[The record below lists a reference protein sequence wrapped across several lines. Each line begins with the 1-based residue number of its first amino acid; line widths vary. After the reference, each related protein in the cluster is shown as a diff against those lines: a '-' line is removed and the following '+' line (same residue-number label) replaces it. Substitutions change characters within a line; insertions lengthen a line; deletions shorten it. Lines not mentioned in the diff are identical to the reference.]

1 MIGQAKK
8 KAIGTARCA
17 CGVFPVRRHP
27 RITNHLS
34 LIPPLVP
41 ELKSDDRCESI
52 ATWGRGQFRDLL
64 TRFSYRVINDCIARA
79 VNDREFCHA
88 SIRLNLEADIDYDS
102 CTGRDLPVWL
112 VPGAL
117 KPIFDDLGVETD
129 VGFTVAGSGPMF
141 LSLTVP
147 GSGLLMLIRFS
158 VAVPFAVVLL

>member
-1 MIGQAKK
+1 
-8 KAIGTARCA
+8 
-17 CGVFPVRRHP
+17 
-27 RITNHLS
+27 
-34 LIPPLVP
+34 
-41 ELKSDDRCESI
+41 
-52 ATWGRGQFRDLL
+52 
-64 TRFSYRVINDCIARA
+64 
-79 VNDREFCHA
+79 
-88 SIRLNLEADIDYDS
+88 LNLEADIDYDS

-141 LSLTVP
+141 LSLTVA